1 MINFLKSLF
10 KKMVIKFHKGAT
22 HGTTANT
29 GSSRI
34 AVKYIDHEDEER
46 LKQGKVPFKYMTAT
60 GEQLSSDEAIK
71 YIDERTKG
79 LCKKDYKFYLAE
91 VCPSKEEIRQM
102 GQDEREIY
110 DKAIS
115 YMEMILDEYAI
126 NFHREG
132 LKDRSNLVVVWK
144 PHYTRG
150 KDGEEQFHIHIIL
163 GHKTQGIPG
172 KELKISPISN
182 HRDTELGPI
191 KGGFDR
197 KSFIVKCEKRFDIL
211 TGYERK
217 VADTFEYVSTMKRG
231 SVEQK
236 AEQAEKLVNESAQKL
251 EADIRAGIERR
262 RKNLQNKAEVDEIAA
277 LLEGEQISFPS
288 PRKNAIHQAL
298 EQAEIKNEIMEAF
311 SNAEKN
317 VDTYLALA
325 QKGIVCHKVTSS
337 DGVESLDFYVN
348 GVKNS
353 SLVLFSEEEHK
364 TLLGHFCRLTKTTPA
379 YKTREYRAEQKAK
392 QEQEAAQRKFG
403 GPKLRR

>member
-1 MINFLKSLF
+1 MINFLKTLF
-10 KKMVIKFHKGAT
+10 NKMVIKFHKGAT

-29 GSSRI
+29 GSCRT

-46 LKQGKVPFKYMTAT
+46 LKQGKEPYKYMTAS
-60 GEQLSSDEAIK
+60 GEQLSSEEAIR

-115 YMEMILDEYAI
+115 YMEMILNEYAI
-126 NFHREG
+126 NFNREG

-150 KDGEEQFHIHIIL
+150 KNGEEQFHIHIIL

-182 HRDTELGPI
+182 HRNTDLGPI

-197 KSFIVKCEKRFDIL
+197 KSFIVKSEKLFDIL

-217 VADTFEYVSTMKRG
+217 VAETFEYVSTMKRG

-236 AEQAEKLVNESAQKL
+236 AEQAEKLVNENAQKL

-262 RKNLQNKAEVDEIAA
+262 RKNLANKHDIEEIAA
-277 LLEGEQISFPS
+277 MLDGKIAVPEQSSAKSTMDEAVVLAEMRNTLLSTFANAKDKNHLALKLVAEGFTFYF
-288 PRKNAIHQAL
+288 
-298 EQAEIKNEIMEAF
+298 IKAKDVPGIEDVRFI
-311 SNAEKN
+311 KRGK
-317 VDTYLALA
+317 TYLAHDIMTTDEL
-325 QKGIVCHKVTSS
+325 H
-337 DGVESLDFYVN
+337 
-348 GVKNS
+348 
-353 SLVLFSEEEHK
+353 
-364 TLLGHFCRLTKTTPA
+364 TLLSHVHRIGGLKPA
-379 YKTREYRAEQKAK
+379 FKIREELSQKPSQK
-392 QEQEAAQRKFG
+392 KHG
-403 GPKLRR
+403 GPKLGR